1 MEGVMTAC
9 LRATARSGPDVVP
22 SHDLLRRVM
31 GEYDEM
37 PSLRLTPPQAMR
49 LWGLDRAMC
58 DAVLRVLSDA
68 HCLRRD
74 EAGQFFKVHADY

>member
-1 MEGVMTAC
+1 MTAC
-9 LRATARSGPDVVP
+9 LPSTSRFAANVVP

-31 GEYDEM
+31 SEYDEM

-58 DAVLRVLSDA
+58 DAVLRVLSEA
-68 HCLRRD
+68 HFLRRD
-74 EAGQFFKVHADY
+74 DAGQFFKVHADY